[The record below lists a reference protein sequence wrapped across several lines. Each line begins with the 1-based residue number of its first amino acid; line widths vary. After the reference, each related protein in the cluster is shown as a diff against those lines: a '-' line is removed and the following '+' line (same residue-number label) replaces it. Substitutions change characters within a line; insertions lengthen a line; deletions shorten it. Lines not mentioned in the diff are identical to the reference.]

1 MTDEEIKN
9 FIDSRD
15 VLTVQ
20 ELYRF
25 VFPDQ
30 KTKYGKIEG
39 KLVRWWEYVLKTKDW
54 KLLREYREKKI
65 NEGNFNHKNFNK
77 YKDIHEKDTR
87 VRESGTRRTQAI
99 LREVYDLKLARSVI
113 SSYKRKLNGQ

>member
-9 FIDSRD
+9 FIDSRE
-15 VLTVQ
+15 VLTIQ
-20 ELYRF
+20 ELCK
-25 VFPDQ
+25 VIFPNH
-30 KTKYGKIEG
+30 KAKGGKYKGSMI
-39 KLVRWWEYVLKTKDW
+39 RWWEYVLRTKDW
-54 KLLREYREKKI
+54 KLLREYQEKKI